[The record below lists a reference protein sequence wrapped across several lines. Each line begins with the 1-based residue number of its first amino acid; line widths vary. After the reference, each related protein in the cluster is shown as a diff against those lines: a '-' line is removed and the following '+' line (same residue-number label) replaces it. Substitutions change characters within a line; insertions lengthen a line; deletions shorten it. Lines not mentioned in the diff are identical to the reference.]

1 METLVTKIVSIVLHS
16 FITIMQERIL
26 IKSHE
31 LFMRYGVRSVSMDEI
46 AAHLGI
52 SKKTI
57 YQYYS
62 DKDAL
67 VEGVME
73 IEINRNEKECSM
85 QQHACENAVH
95 EVFIAVDMVQEMLT
109 HMNPSLIFDLEKY
122 HPKAFKKFNDHKNK
136 FLYGI
141 IKNNLE
147 RGITE
152 ELYREEI
159 NVDILAR
166 FRLASMFLIFNPE
179 LFPQNKHGLSQI
191 LIEVTDNFLYGL
203 TTIKGQKLIQKY
215 KLQRQKQ

>member
-1 METLVTKIVSIVLHS
+1 
-16 FITIMQERIL
+16 MQERIL
-26 IKSHE
+26 HKSHE

-67 VEGVME
+67 VEDVIE

-85 QQHACENAVH
+85 QQQNSENAVH
-95 EVFIAVDMVQEMLT
+95 EIFIALDMVRKILT

-136 FLYGI
+136 FLYDV

-147 RGITE
+147 RGKTE
-152 ELYREEI
+152 GLYREE
-159 NVDILAR
+159 VKTEILSR

-179 LFPQNKHGLSQI
+179 LFPLNKHSLGEI
-191 LIEVTDNFLYGL
+191 IAEVTDNFLYGL
-203 TTIKGQKLIQKY
+203 ATLKGQKLIQKY
-215 KLQRQKQ
+215 KLQR

>member
-1 METLVTKIVSIVLHS
+1 ME
-16 FITIMQERIL
+16 ERIL
-26 IKSHE
+26 HKSHE

-67 VEGVME
+67 VEGVVG
-73 IEINRNEKECSM
+73 IEITRNENQCSL
-85 QQHACENAVH
+85 QQQVCENAVH
-95 EVFIAVDMVQEMLT
+95 EIFIAVDMLQEMLT

-136 FLYGI
+136 FMYAI

-152 ELYREEI
+152 GLYREEI
-159 NVDILAR
+159 KPDILAR
-166 FRLASMFLIFNPE
+166 FRLASTFLIFNPE
-179 LFPQNKHGLSQI
+179 LFPPGHHSLSQI
-191 LIEVTDNFLYGL
+191 LDEVTDNFLYGV
-203 TTIKGQKLIQKY
+203 TTAKGQKLIQKY
-215 KLQRQKQ
+215 KLQRHKMLSV